1 MSLSESNGSF
11 YQKLVKDLSEK
22 YLKVKK
28 TYCINYDS
36 KLLRQ
41 NLSLAQDINT
51 KRSFAVKRESLDIEH
66 PQLFHESKIYDILA
80 GGRMLHDFYK
90 LILSFNNF
98 NYSLYSKMS
107 LVWST

>member
-28 TYCINYDS
+28 
-36 KLLRQ
+36 KLTALIMIPNSSNQ
-41 NLSLAQDINT
+41 NLLAQDINT

-66 PQLFHESKIYDILA
+66 PQLYHESKIYDILA
-80 GGRMLHDFYK
+80 GGRMLHDLYK
-90 LILSFNNF
+90 LILFF
-98 NYSLYSKMS
+98 
-107 LVWST
+107 